1 MKPPRRKKDRAA
13 AGKKGRSAP
22 AAPRAAGRGAAE
34 AGAPAGELPS
44 RFTGGAFA
52 NFFLALLTRLVSLLT
67 LFIAYPAMM
76 CMHMRWK
83 VSHTYYCGR
92 RLGFD
97 GTARALFKKYL
108 LWLLLSVLTLGIFAV
123 LALPGKLARWQLEH
137 THIEGQEGSGESAYT
152 GNIWGVLR
160 VNVVT
165 KLVTLLTL
173 SFGAYWAHCYKE
185 RWYAAHRRIDGFGLA
200 FDGTG
205 MQCFGTFIR
214 WVLLTVLT
222 LGVYAFWLL
231 VKAEDWTARHT
242 RFAQT
247 EGMISPRRQ
256 EECRRERPVRALP
269 PSAVFGSAGYACAV
283 AGLLSVL
290 SHCAGMAAAGAEL
303 AAYAAAGAGY
313 FLLFGAAGLALSAL
327 GAVRCGKDGGAAL
340 AARPLSVLG
349 MCFALAIPAAA
360 GLFALFG

>member
-1 MKPPRRKKDRAA
+1 M
-13 AGKKGRSAP
+13 
-22 AAPRAAGRGAAE
+22 
-34 AGAPAGELPS
+34 
-44 RFTGGAFA
+44 
-52 NFFLALLTRLVSLLT
+52 
-67 LFIAYPAMM
+67 
-76 CMHMRWK
+76 
-83 VSHTYYCGR
+83 
-92 RLGFD
+92 
-97 GTARALFKKYL
+97 

-247 EGMISPRRQ
+247 EGMISPQRQ
-256 EECRRERPVRALP
+256 KTYRKKHPVRAVPL
-269 PSAVFGSAGYACAV
+269 SGIFGSAGYV
-283 AGLLSVL
+283 F
-290 SHCAGMAAAGAEL
+290 AAAGL
-303 AAYAAAGAGY
+303 ISFFSHCMSVAAGGGGSAALYAAAGAGY
-313 FLLFGAAGLALSAL
+313 FLSFGVAGLALSAL
-327 GAVRCGKDGGAAL
+327 GVARFKRDGGTEPVDRAL
-340 AARPLSVLG
+340 SGLG
-349 MCFALAIPAAA
+349 FAFSLAIPVMAV
-360 GLFALFG
+360 LFVVFG